1 MASVVGSAA
10 SAGHQQG
17 WSDRGGI
24 ALKMEEVEAKHEDKM
39 ALSKK
44 NMGMKGRM
52 SPNKKASDI
61 PCKTVLTIYLQGV
74 ICLLFP

>member
-44 NMGMKGRM
+44 IWG
-52 SPNKKASDI
+52 
-61 PCKTVLTIYLQGV
+61 
-74 ICLLFP
+74 